1 MFEFA
6 VEFSREGTVATVDL
20 NRPDEGNKLTRD
32 MMRLLTQKL
41 NELAGREQ
49 LNTVIL
55 AARGPAFCLGR
66 DGRGETPGALSA
78 YDMREQ
84 SMGAVLDLYAA
95 IRRVPVPVIAKVH
108 GDALGFGAALA
119 GACDITLAASEAKF
133 AFSEIHH
140 GIPPT
145 MAMTAVMRHLSP
157 KALAWLIYS
166 GETISAT
173 RAVDIGLASAILPQD
188 TFEEKAQTFVDELA
202 SRPRRNLATI
212 KKYQSLS
219 ASMAP
224 EAASDYAGA
233 LLVLVRAS

>member
-1 MFEFA
+1 MFDYVLEY
-6 VEFSREGTVATVDL
+6 SRDGAVATIDL
-20 NRPDEGNKLTRD
+20 NRPDEGNKLTRE

-41 NELAGREQ
+41 HALAGQDQ
-49 LNTVIL
+49 LRAVVL

-78 YDMREQ
+78 YETREQ
-84 SMGAVLDLYAA
+84 SMAAVLDLYAA
-95 IRRVPVPVIAKVH
+95 IRQVPVPVVAKVH

-119 GACDITLAASEAKF
+119 GACDITLAASNAKF

-166 GETISAT
+166 GETVTAA
-173 RAVDIGLASAILPQD
+173 RAADIGLASAVLSQEA
-188 TFEEKAQTFVDELA
+188 FEDEVRSFVDELA

-212 KKYQSLS
+212 KKYQTL
-219 ASMAP
+219 AAGMAP

-233 LLVLVRAS
+233 LLALVRAS